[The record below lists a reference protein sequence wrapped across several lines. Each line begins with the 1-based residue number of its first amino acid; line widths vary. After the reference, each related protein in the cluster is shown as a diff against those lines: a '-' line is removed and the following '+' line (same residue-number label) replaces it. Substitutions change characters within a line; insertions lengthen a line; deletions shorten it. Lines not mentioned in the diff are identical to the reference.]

1 MKTDRKELLKRLTLE
16 SGISGSESKISEI
29 MREELN
35 GYTSSS
41 KDNMGSIC
49 FEYKGKKD
57 SPKIMFVAHM
67 DEIGFI
73 VADILPSGFLRLQN
87 IGGWNPNT
95 LLSSP
100 VDVIN
105 SKGEKYPGI
114 IGAVPVHFL
123 KNRQDVKPEINS
135 MFVDIGAISK
145 EDVENNFGIQLGD
158 QIVPVTNF
166 HYSEKN
172 RRMFSKAF
180 DDRSGVA
187 AVIEIGKILAQTE
200 HPNTVYCV
208 GSVQEEVGTR
218 GASTIA
224 NYTDADVCIVLEGA
238 PADDI
243 PGIPYTSQTGVGKG
257 AHVRLFD
264 PTMIVK
270 RELKDYIVECA
281 NNNEIKIQLTVRK
294 GGGTDGRQ
302 FHVANRGIPTIV
314 LGVPVRYAHSHNC
327 ISSMDDFDE
336 LMKLLTVIIENLD
349 SNKLQEILN

>member
-1 MKTDRKELLKRLTLE
+1 MDRIELLKKLTLE
-16 SGISGSESKISEI
+16 SGISGSENKISEI
-29 MREELN
+29 MKNELKH
-35 GYTSSS
+35 YTSLN
-41 KDNMGSIC
+41 KDNMGSCI
-49 FEYKGKKD
+49 FEYKGSSAK
-57 SPKIMFVAHM
+57 PKVMFVAHM

-73 VADILPSGFLRLQN
+73 VADILDSGFLKIQS

-100 VDVIN
+100 VEVIN
-105 SKGEKYPGI
+105 SRGEKYPGI
-114 IGAVPVHFL
+114 IGAIPVHFL
-123 KNRQDVKPEINS
+123 KNRQDAKPEINN
-135 MFVDIGAISK
+135 MFVDIGATSK
-145 EDVENNFGIQLGD
+145 EDIENNFGIQLGD

-166 HYSEKN
+166 HYSKKN

-180 DDRSGVA
+180 DDRAGIA
-187 AVIEIGKILAQTE
+187 AVIEIGKILAEKE
-200 HPNTVYCV
+200 HSNTVYCV

-224 NYTDADVCIVLEGA
+224 NYTDADICIVLEGA

-243 PGIPYTSQTGVGKG
+243 PGIPYSSQTGVGKG

-270 RELKDYIVECA
+270 SELKDFIIECA
-281 NNNEIKIQLTVRK
+281 KANNIKIQLTVRK

-302 FHVANRGIPTIV
+302 FHVANQGIPTIV
-314 LGVPVRYAHSHNC
+314 LGIPVRYAHSHNC

-336 LMKLLTVIIENLD
+336 LIKLIDKIVEKLD
-349 SNKLQEILN
+349 EKQLREILK

>member
-1 MKTDRKELLKRLTLE
+1 MTDRIELMKRLTLE
-16 SGISGSESKISEI
+16 SGISGSETSIARIMKSE
-29 MREELN
+29 LS
-35 GYTSSS
+35 GSSNFS
-41 KDNMGSIC
+41 KDNMGSVT
-49 FEYKGKKD
+49 FEFKGSADK
-57 SPKIMFVAHM
+57 PKIMFVAHM

-73 VADILPSGFLRLQN
+73 VADILPSGFIKIQN

-100 VDVIN
+100 VEIIN

-123 KNRQDVKPEINS
+123 KNRQDSKPDINN
-135 MFVDIGAISK
+135 MFVDIGATSK

-166 HYSEKN
+166 HFSEKN

-180 DDRSGVA
+180 DDRAGIA
-187 AVIEIGKILAQTE
+187 ATIQIGKFLEKRE

-218 GASTIA
+218 GAQTIA
-224 NYTDADVCIVLEGA
+224 NYTDADICFVLEGA

-243 PGIPYTSQTGVGKG
+243 PGIPYSSQTGVGKG
-257 AHVRLFD
+257 AHVRVFD
-264 PTMIVK
+264 PTMIVNP
-270 RELKDYIVECA
+270 ELKNFVVDVA
-281 NNNEIKIQLTVRK
+281 KKNNIKIQLTVRK

-302 FHVANRGIPTIV
+302 FHVAGRGIPTIV

-327 ISSMDDFDE
+327 VSSMDDFEE
-336 LMKLLTVIIENLD
+336 LMKLLEKIVEALD
-349 SNKLQEILN
+349 SEKLEQISK

>member
-1 MKTDRKELLKRLTLE
+1 MTSERIELLKKLTLE
-16 SGISGSESKISEI
+16 SGISGSENKIAEI
-29 MREELN
+29 MKSELS
-35 GYTSSS
+35 GYSDLK
-41 KDNMGSIC
+41 KDNMGSIT
-49 FEYKGKKD
+49 FEYKGNSQK
-57 SPKIMFVAHM
+57 PKIMFVAHM

-73 VADILPSGFLRLQN
+73 VGDILQSGFLKLQS

-114 IGAVPVHFL
+114 IGAVPIHFL
-123 KNRQDVKPEINS
+123 KNRQDAKPEIHN
-135 MFVDIGAISK
+135 MFVDIGATSK
-145 EDVENNFGIQLGD
+145 EDVRQNFGIQIGD

-166 HYSEKN
+166 YFSEQN

-180 DDRSGVA
+180 DDRAGVA
-187 AVIEIGKILAQTE
+187 ATIEIGKKLVEKE

-218 GASTIA
+218 GAQTIS
-224 NYTDADVCIVLEGA
+224 NYTGADICFVLEGA

-243 PGIPYTSQTGVGKG
+243 PGIPHNSQTAVGKG
-257 AHVRLFD
+257 AHVRIFD
-264 PTMIVK
+264 PTMIVNPK
-270 RELKDYIVECA
+270 LKNFVVEIA
-281 NNNEIKIQLTVRK
+281 EENKINIQPTVRK

-314 LGVPVRYAHSHNC
+314 LGIPVRYAHSHNC

-336 LMKLLTVIIENLD
+336 LIKLLEKIVEKLD
-349 SNKLQEILN
+349 DKKLQDILN

>member
-1 MKTDRKELLKRLTLE
+1 MTDRIELLKRLTLE
-16 SGISGSESKISEI
+16 SGISGSENKIAEI
-29 MREELN
+29 MKDELS
-35 GYTSSS
+35 GYTSHN
-41 KDNMGSIC
+41 KDNMGSVS
-49 FEYKGKKD
+49 FEYKGSSEK
-57 SPKIMFVAHM
+57 PKIMFVAHM

-73 VADILPSGFLRLQN
+73 VADILTTGFLKLQN

-100 VDVIN
+100 VEVIN
-105 SKGEKYPGI
+105 YKGEKYPGI

-123 KNRQDVKPEINS
+123 KNRQDVKPEINN
-135 MFVDIGAISK
+135 MFVDIGAASK
-145 EDVENNFGIQLGD
+145 EDVMENFGIQLGD

-166 HYSEKN
+166 HYSQKN

-180 DDRSGVA
+180 DDRAGIA
-187 AVIEIGKILAQTE
+187 AVIEIGKILAEKE

-218 GASTIA
+218 GAQTIA
-224 NYTDADVCIVLEGA
+224 NYTDADICIVLEGA

-243 PGIPYTSQTGVGKG
+243 PGIPFSPQTGVGKG

-270 RELKDYIVECA
+270 SELKDFVIECA
-281 NNNEIKIQLTVRK
+281 NSNNIKIQLTVRK

-336 LMKLLTVIIENLD
+336 LIKLLVEIVKNLNKDELNKII
-349 SNKLQEILN
+349 SN

>member
-1 MKTDRKELLKRLTLE
+1 VTERIELLKKLTLE
-16 SGISGSESKISEI
+16 SGISGSENKIAEI
-29 MREELN
+29 MKDELS
-35 GYTSSS
+35 GYASYS
-41 KDNMGSIC
+41 KDNMGSVN
-49 FEYKGKKD
+49 FEYKGSSDK
-57 SPKIMFVAHM
+57 PKIMFVAHM

-73 VADILPSGFLRLQN
+73 VADISTTGFIKLQN

-100 VDVIN
+100 VEIIN

-123 KNRQDVKPEINS
+123 KNRQDIKPEINN
-135 MFVDIGAISK
+135 MFVDIGANSK
-145 EDVENNFGIQLGD
+145 EDVEKNFGIKLGD
-158 QIVPVTNF
+158 QIVPITNF
-166 HYSEKN
+166 HYSAKN

-180 DDRSGVA
+180 DDRAGVA
-187 AVIEIGKILAQTE
+187 AVIEIGKILAAKK

-218 GASTIA
+218 GAQTVA
-224 NYTDADVCIVLEGA
+224 NYTDADICIVLEGA

-270 RELKDYIVECA
+270 SELKDFIIECA
-281 NNNEIKIQLTVRK
+281 KTNSIKIQLTVRK

-302 FHVANRGIPTIV
+302 FHVASRGIPTIV

-336 LMKLLTVIIENLD
+336 LIKLLEKIVEYLD
-349 SNKLQEILN
+349 EKKLEEILK

>member
-1 MKTDRKELLKRLTLE
+1 MTNRIELLKKLTLE
-16 SGISGSESKISEI
+16 SGISGSENKIAKI
-29 MREELN
+29 MKDNLN
-35 GYTSSS
+35 GYASYS
-41 KDNMGSIC
+41 KDNMGSVS
-49 FEYKGKKD
+49 FEYKG
-57 SPKIMFVAHM
+57 SSERPKIMFVAHM

-73 VADILPSGFLRLQN
+73 VADILASGFIKLQN

-100 VDVIN
+100 VEIIN

-123 KNRQDVKPEINS
+123 KNRQDIKPEINN
-135 MFVDIGAISK
+135 MFVDIGATSK
-145 EDVENNFGIQLGD
+145 EDVENDFGIQLGD

-180 DDRSGVA
+180 DDRAGIA
-187 AVIEIGKILAQTE
+187 AVIEIGKILTQKE

-218 GASTIA
+218 GAQTIA
-224 NYTDADVCIVLEGA
+224 NYTDADICIVLEGA

-243 PGIPYTSQTGVGKG
+243 PGIPYTAQTGVGKG

-270 RELKDYIVECA
+270 SELKDFIIECA
-281 NNNEIKIQLTVRK
+281 KTDNIKIQLTVRK

-302 FHVANRGIPTIV
+302 FHLANRGIPTIV
-314 LGVPVRYAHSHNC
+314 LGIPVRYAHSHNC

-336 LMKLLTVIIENLD
+336 LIKLIEKIVEKLD
-349 SNKLQEILN
+349 EKKLKDILR

>member
-1 MKTDRKELLKRLTLE
+1 MTDRIELLKKLTLE
-16 SGISGSESKISEI
+16 SGISGSENKIAEI
-29 MREELN
+29 MKDELS
-35 GYTSSS
+35 GYKSYN
-41 KDNMGSIC
+41 KDNMGSVS
-49 FEYKGKKD
+49 FEYKGSSEK
-57 SPKIMFVAHM
+57 PKIMFVAHM
-67 DEIGFI
+67 DEIGLI
-73 VADILPSGFLRLQN
+73 VADILTSGFIKLQN

-100 VDVIN
+100 VEVIN

-123 KNRQDVKPEINS
+123 NNRQDVKPEINN
-135 MFVDIGAISK
+135 MFVDIGATSK
-145 EDVENNFGIQLGD
+145 EDVEKNFGIQLGD

-166 HYSEKN
+166 HYSKKN

-180 DDRSGVA
+180 DDRAGVA
-187 AVIEIGKILAQTE
+187 AVIEIGKILAKKK

-218 GASTIA
+218 GAQTIA
-224 NYTDADVCIVLEGA
+224 NYTDADICIVLEGA

-270 RELKDYIVECA
+270 SELKDFVVECA
-281 NNNEIKIQLTVRK
+281 QTDDIKIQLTVRK

-327 ISSMDDFDE
+327 IVSMDDFDE
-336 LMKLLTVIIENLD
+336 LIKLLEKIVEKLD
-349 SNKLQEILN
+349 EKRLKEILE